1 MVPVQN
7 ELPQKK
13 ALFKHARVS
22 VKVDRSIDDDDDYD
36 DRLKTFQNATKHATF
51 YKRSPSKTA
60 FTVLT
65 SVYLRHRSVR
75 FIVI

>member
-13 ALFKHARVS
+13 GTLQTCASFGES
-22 VKVDRSIDDDDDYD
+22 RSIDDDDDYD

-51 YKRSPSKTA
+51 VKGALQKRPLL
-60 FTVLT
+60 F
-65 SVYLRHRSVR
+65 
-75 FIVI
+75 

>member
-13 ALFKHARVS
+13 GTLQTCASFGES
-22 VKVDRSIDDDDDYD
+22 RSIDDDDDYD

-51 YKRSPSKTA
+51 VKGALLKRPLL
-60 FTVLT
+60 FLT
-65 SVYLRHRSVR
+65 SVYHSHRLVR